1 MDDARPR
8 HGSALKVY
16 QLIAV
21 LLAGWFFGRM
31 PELLADVRS
40 EARSIAGFAPPPP
53 AAQPDT
59 ADIAARVATQ
69 VAADTVARLIAAGW
83 GPQQA
88 GPEPAMRHA
97 GPQEIRIVQEM
108 QPREAASSEPSPVR
122 PSPVRLA
129 QFDYTLPEGRTAA
142 ATPRRTDASP
152 ATSSSA
158 ARQGDDAYRLA
169 TDAYSALSTGDRRLA
184 ANRFRQALATDPS
197 HPNAAEWEKELRRLT
212 KRFGLSAYTLSRS
225 YGNGDAIAA
234 SPILGASQT
243 GVAATYTVNPL
254 SRHPVSLL
262 ARLTAAGAPDG
273 RIDSDTAEAA
283 VGIRVQPL
291 AGIPVA
297 VDVERRIGIGY
308 WARDEWA
315 ARVMGGTN
323 ASAHA
328 FGVPIAWE
336 AFGEA
341 GIVGVKSRDLYAG
354 AQVRAATPVF
364 NSSRLSIDGGAG
376 AWAAAQ
382 HAWGDT
388 VSRFDIGPSMRLV
401 VHPFPVSAQIDYR
414 LRAAG
419 NALPG
424 SGPAVTI
431 AGQF

>member
-1 MDDARPR
+1 MGDARPR

-16 QLIAV
+16 QLLAI
-21 LLAGWFFGRM
+21 LLAGWFFGRL
-31 PELLADVRS
+31 PDLLAEVRS
-40 EARSIAGFAPPPP
+40 EARSIAGFAPSPP
-53 AAQPDT
+53 AAQPDM
-59 ADIAARVATQ
+59 AEIAARVATQ
-69 VAADTVARLIAAGW
+69 VAADTVSRLIAAGW
-83 GPQQA
+83 GPQQPA
-88 GPEPAMRHA
+88 PEAA
-97 GPQEIRIVQEM
+97 IGGSAAQEIRFVQEV
-108 QPREAASSEPSPVR
+108 QPQEAAPRDPA
-122 PSPVRLA
+122 PTRLA
-129 QFDYTLPEGRTAA
+129 QFDYSLPEGRPQAVAA
-142 ATPRRTDASP
+142 NPRPASEPP
-152 ATSSSA
+152 AD
-158 ARQGDDAYRLA
+158 RRGEDAYRLA

-197 HPNAAEWEKELRRLT
+197 HPGAEAWEKELRRLT

-234 SPILGASQT
+234 SPVLGASQT
-243 GVAATYTVNPL
+243 GIAATYTVNPL

-297 VDVERRIGIGY
+297 VDIERRIAIGY

-315 ARVMGGTN
+315 ARIMGGAN
-323 ASAHA
+323 ASARA

-341 GIVGVKSRDLYAG
+341 GIVGVKTRDLYAG

-364 NSSRLSIDGGAG
+364 HSSRLSIDGGAG

-388 VSRFDIGPSMRLV
+388 VSRLDIGPSMRIV

-419 NALPG
+419 NTLPG